1 MHSGSSLPNEQVVR
15 VQRLK
20 ESKKIPCRQEVE
32 NLVATRL
39 VALDA
44 LLGRRLTG
52 RLVPEGSGYGL
63 WVMGYGFGL
72 WVMGR
77 QLTGRLVPY
86 GLRVHVLRVQVLR
99 VQVLRVHVLRVQGL
113 RVHVLRVQVLRV
125 PVLRGR
131 LAPGAEDPKPR
142 RQGHAH
148 DADDRHYEDRDREH
162 DEEEYGPLSK

>member
-77 QLTGRLVPY
+77 RLTGRLVPY

-113 RVHVLRVQVLRV
+113 RVHVLRVQVLR
-125 PVLRGR
+125 GR